1 VIEPSG
7 LATVGILGGQ
17 HQWFPA
23 GHPAELVCAASVS
36 SLIDR
41 VEWSRAG
48 GGELPD
54 GANSQDQRG
63 VLKFES
69 FKVNSRGERFILNF
83 RRKNCNFPNLSRKM
97 RVNMNA
103 MHIER
108 RR

>member
-1 VIEPSG
+1 MRSHPFAHTPFSVIEPSG

-17 HQWFPA
+17 HQWLPA

-36 SLIDR
+36 SLVDR

-54 GANSQDQRG
+54 GAKEEEEQKG

-69 FKVNSRGERFILNF
+69 FKARI
-83 RRKNCNFPNLSRKM
+83 P
-97 RVNMNA
+97 A
-103 MHIER
+103 
-108 RR
+108 